1 MRKSSWAAAAV
12 SVVALCG
19 GVGPPEPAK
28 AQASFDCR
36 RASHP
41 SEVAVCRDPG
51 LASADRDLDV
61 VFRSALERSA
71 QPDALRAEQ
80 RIWLSDLRNCGV
92 EEQCLYE
99 AYADRIEALEMGVA
113 ASGQP
118 LDVEDAPTETPPS
131 AGVSDDA
138 LPMAEEPSP
147 ALEVAPAQQEVVP
160 AAVPP
165 SDSRSGATERED
177 QRRPDQAAG
186 VGELVGSGL
195 ILGLIVAILAALL
208 ATKALADHSMRKF
221 GWPMILNWWNV
232 LHLVVG
238 FSLWCGAALG
248 SPVGG
253 FVVAGGVW
261 LIVLAVNIR
270 KTDVLTGVAMTIV
283 QPFVVAILFVVFQL
297 SRNKTKPYNYINR
310 S

>member
-1 MRKSSWAAAAV
+1 MMKSSWAAAAV
-12 SVVALCG
+12 SVVVLCG
-19 GVGPPEPAK
+19 GVGLPEPAE

-61 VFRSALERSA
+61 VFRAALERSA

-80 RIWLSDLRNCGV
+80 RIWLSYLRNCGG

-99 AYADRIEALEMGVA
+99 AYADRIDALETGVA

-131 AGVSDDA
+131 AGVSEA
-138 LPMAEEPSP
+138 LPMAEEASP
-147 ALEVAPAQQEVVP
+147 VPELAPTQQEVVP
-160 AAVPP
+160 SAEPRSASGSAAI
-165 SDSRSGATERED
+165 ERED
-177 QRRPDQAAG
+177 QRRPAQTDG
-186 VGELVGSGL
+186 VGELVGGGL
-195 ILGLIVAILAALL
+195 ILGLVVAVLAALL

-238 FSLWCGAALG
+238 FALWCGAALG
-248 SPVGG
+248 SPLGG

-297 SRNKTKPYNYINR
+297 SRNKAKPYNYINR